1 MNKAAIFSAACVA
14 TALVFGVAQAAGP
27 TAAPAQQT
35 KKRGVSPI
43 LPGGDSKAPITVDA
57 EKLEYFDRDQKL
69 VYTGNVFVQQGDSN
83 MRATVMT
90 VFLTKDEGLA
100 AAQQAVQSDSS
111 GRIRRIEA
119 KGPVTVTQRDQVG
132 TGDNGVYDKT
142 DNKVYLFGNVVL
154 SQGTNVTKGERD
166 SKLVYDLD
174 TGYAQV
180 LGGRVNSIFTPGSPE
195 DDKSTS
201 AKGAER
207 KPAR

>member
-1 MNKAAIFSAACVA
+1 MRLTAAFTAVFVAAGFLCA
-14 TALVFGVAQAAGP
+14 GAQAAGP
-27 TAAPAQQT
+27 TPAPQA
-35 KKRGVSPI
+35 KKRSNGSV
-43 LPGGDSKAPITVDA
+43 LPGGDAKAPITVDA

-69 VYTGNVFVQQGDSN
+69 IYTGNVFVQQGDSN
-83 MRATVMT
+83 MRATIMT
-90 VFLTKDEGLA
+90 VFLSKDEGMA
-100 AAQQAVQSDSS
+100 AAQQAVQTDSS

-132 TGDNGVYDKT
+132 TGDNGVYDKI

-154 SQGTNVTKGERD
+154 SQGTNVTKGDRD

-180 LGGRVNSIFTPGSPE
+180 IGGRVNSIFTPGSSDE
-195 DDKSTS
+195 KTA
-201 AKGAER
+201 AKPAER

>member
-1 MNKAAIFSAACVA
+1 MNKAGIFSAACVA
-14 TALVFGVAQAAGP
+14 ASLVFGLAQAAGP
-27 TAAPAQQT
+27 AAAPAAST

-69 VYTGNVFVQQGDSN
+69 VYTGNVFVKQGDST

-119 KGPVTVTQRDQVG
+119 KGPVTVTQLDQVG
-132 TGDNGVYDKT
+132 TGDNGVYDKI
-142 DNKVYLFGNVVL
+142 DNKVYLLGNVVL

-180 LGGRVNSIFTPGSPE
+180 LGGRVNSIFTPGSS
-195 DDKSTS
+195 DDSKSTS
-201 AKGAER
+201 AKGADR

>member
-1 MNKAAIFSAACVA
+1 MNKAGIFSAACVA
-14 TALVFGVAQAAGP
+14 ASLVFGLAHAAGP
-27 TAAPAQQT
+27 TAAPAAPA

-69 VYTGNVFVQQGDSN
+69 VYTGNVFVKQGDST

-119 KGPVTVTQRDQVG
+119 KGPVTVTQLDQVG
-132 TGDNGVYDKT
+132 TGDNGVYDKI

-180 LGGRVNSIFTPGSPE
+180 FGGRVNSIFTPGSS
-195 DDKSTS
+195 DDSKSTS
-201 AKGAER
+201 AKGADR

>member
-1 MNKAAIFSAACVA
+1 MRLTAAFTAVFVA
-14 TALVFGVAQAAGP
+14 VGLLCAGAQAAG
-27 TAAPAQQT
+27 TASAPQV
-35 KKRGVSPI
+35 KKRNNGSV
-43 LPGGDSKAPITVDA
+43 LPGGDAKAPITVDA

-83 MRATVMT
+83 MRASIMT
-90 VFLTKDEGLA
+90 VFLTKDEGMA
-100 AAQQAVQSDSS
+100 AAQQAVQTDSS

-132 TGDNGVYDKT
+132 TGDNGVFDKI

-154 SQGTNVTKGERD
+154 SQGTNVTKGDGD

-180 LGGRVNSIFTPGSPE
+180 IGGRVNSIFTPGSTDE
-195 DDKSTS
+195 KTS
-201 AKGAER
+201 AKPSER
-207 KPAR
+207 SSAR

>member
-14 TALVFGVAQAAGP
+14 AGLVFGVAQAAGP
-27 TAAPAQQT
+27 AAAPAAQA
-35 KKRGVSPI
+35 KKRGLSPI

-69 VYTGNVFVQQGDSN
+69 VYTGNVFVKQGDST

-119 KGPVTVTQRDQVG
+119 KGPVTVTQLDQVG
-132 TGDNGVYDKT
+132 TGDNGVYDKI

-180 LGGRVNSIFTPGSPE
+180 VGGRVNSIFTPGSS
-195 DDKSTS
+195 DDGKPTS

>member
-1 MNKAAIFSAACVA
+1 MNKAAIYSAACLVA
-14 TALVFGVAQAAGP
+14 GLVFGVAQAAGP
-27 TAAPAQQT
+27 TPAPAQQA
-35 KKRGVSPI
+35 KKRGASPI

-69 VYTGNVFVQQGDSN
+69 VYTGNVFVKQGDST

-119 KGPVTVTQRDQVG
+119 QGPVTVTQLDQVG
-132 TGDNGVYDKT
+132 TGDNGVYDKIE
-142 DNKVYLFGNVVL
+142 NKVYLFGNVAL

-180 LGGRVNSIFTPGSPE
+180 VGGRVNSIFTPGGT
-195 DDKSTS
+195 DDNRSTS

>member
-1 MNKAAIFSAACVA
+1 
-14 TALVFGVAQAAGP
+14 
-27 TAAPAQQT
+27 
-35 KKRGVSPI
+35 
-43 LPGGDSKAPITVDA
+43 
-57 EKLEYFDRDQKL
+57 
-69 VYTGNVFVQQGDSN
+69 

-111 GRIRRIEA
+111 GRIRRIES
-119 KGPVTVTQRDQVG
+119 KGPVTVTQLDQVG
-132 TGDNGVYDKT
+132 TGDNGVYDKIE
-142 DNKVYLFGNVVL
+142 NKVYLFGNVVL
-154 SQGTNVTKGERD
+154 SQGTNVTKGDRD

-180 LGGRVNSIFTPGSPE
+180 LGGRVNSIFTPGSSE
-195 DDKSTS
+195 DNKSTS

>member
-14 TALVFGVAQAAGP
+14 VGLMFGVAQAAGP
-27 TAAPAQQT
+27 TAAPAPQA

-69 VYTGNVFVQQGDSN
+69 VYTGNVFVQQGDST

-111 GRIRRIEA
+111 GRIRRIES
-119 KGPVTVTQRDQVG
+119 KGPVTVTQLDQVG
-132 TGDNGVYDKT
+132 TGDNGVYDKIE
-142 DNKVYLFGNVVL
+142 NKVYLFGNVVL
-154 SQGTNVTKGERD
+154 SQGTNVTKGDRD

-180 LGGRVNSIFTPGSPE
+180 LGGRVNSIFTPGSS
-195 DDKSTS
+195 DDSKSTS

>member
-1 MNKAAIFSAACVA
+1 MNKAVIFSAACVA
-14 TALVFGVAQAAGP
+14 AGLVFSVAQAIGQTAKP
-27 TAAPAQQT
+27 TAQAS
-35 KKRGVSPI
+35 KRGVSPI

-57 EKLEYFDRDQKL
+57 ERLEYFDRDQKL
-69 VYTGNVFVQQGDSN
+69 VYTGNVFVKQGDST

-119 KGPVTVTQRDQVG
+119 QGPVTVTQFDQVG
-132 TGDNGVYDKT
+132 TGDNGVYDKSE
-142 DNKVYLFGNVVL
+142 NKVYLLGNVAL

-180 LGGRVNSIFTPGSPE
+180 VGGRVNSIFTPGGP
-195 DDKSTS
+195 DDNRSTS

>member
-1 MNKAAIFSAACVA
+1 MNKAAFFSAACLA
-14 TALVFGVAQAAGP
+14 TALIFGVAEAAGP
-27 TAAPAQQT
+27 TTTPAQQV
-35 KKRGVSPI
+35 KKRGSNSI

-57 EKLEYFDRDQKL
+57 EKLEYFDRDQTL
-69 VYTGNVFVQQGDSN
+69 VYTGNVFVKQGDST
-83 MRATVMT
+83 MRAAVMT

-119 KGPVTVTQRDQVG
+119 KGPVTVTQLDQVG
-132 TGDNGVYDKT
+132 TGDSGIYDKIE
-142 DNKVYLFGNVVL
+142 NKVYLLGNVVL

-180 LGGRVNSIFTPGSPE
+180 IGGRVNSIFTPNSSDEGKP
-195 DDKSTS
+195 ST
-201 AKGAER
+201 AKGNER
-207 KPAR
+207 NPAR

>member
-14 TALVFGVAQAAGP
+14 VGLMFGVAQAAGP
-27 TAAPAQQT
+27 TAAPAPQA

-69 VYTGNVFVQQGDSN
+69 VYTGNVFVQQGNST

-111 GRIRRIEA
+111 GRIRRIES
-119 KGPVTVTQRDQVG
+119 KGPVTVTQLDQVG
-132 TGDNGVYDKT
+132 TGDNGVYDKIE
-142 DNKVYLFGNVVL
+142 NKVYLFGNVVL
-154 SQGTNVTKGERD
+154 SQGTNVTKGDRD

-180 LGGRVNSIFTPGSPE
+180 LGGRVNSIFTPGSSE
-195 DDKSTS
+195 DNKSTS

>member
-14 TALVFGVAQAAGP
+14 VSLMFGVAQAAGP
-27 TAAPAQQT
+27 TATPTPQA

-69 VYTGNVFVQQGDSN
+69 VYTGNVFVQQGDST

-111 GRIRRIEA
+111 GRIRRIES
-119 KGPVTVTQRDQVG
+119 KGPVTVTQLDQVG
-132 TGDNGVYDKT
+132 TGDNGVYDKIE
-142 DNKVYLFGNVVL
+142 NKVYLFGNVVL
-154 SQGTNVTKGERD
+154 SRGTNVTKGDRD

-180 LGGRVNSIFTPGSPE
+180 LGGRVNSIFTPGSSE
-195 DDKSTS
+195 DNKSTS

>member
-14 TALVFGVAQAAGP
+14 VGLMFGVAQAAGP
-27 TAAPAQQT
+27 TAAPAPQA

-69 VYTGNVFVQQGDSN
+69 VYTGNVFVKQGDST
-83 MRATVMT
+83 MRASVMT
-90 VFLTKDEGLA
+90 VFLTRDEGLA

-119 KGPVTVTQRDQVG
+119 QGPVTVTQLDQVG
-132 TGDNGVYDKT
+132 TGDNGVYDKI
-142 DNKVYLFGNVVL
+142 DNKVYLLGNVVL

-180 LGGRVNSIFTPGSPE
+180 FGGRVNSIFTPGSS
-195 DDKSTS
+195 DDSKSTS
-201 AKGAER
+201 AKGADR

>member
-1 MNKAAIFSAACVA
+1 MKKAAIFSAACVA
-14 TALVFGVAQAAGP
+14 AALVFGVAQAAGP
-27 TAAPAQQT
+27 AASAPTAA

-69 VYTGNVFVQQGDSN
+69 VYSGNVFVKQGDST

-119 KGPVTVTQRDQVG
+119 TGPVTVTQLDQVG
-132 TGDNGVYDKT
+132 TGDHGVYDKG

-180 LGGRVNSIFTPGSPE
+180 IGGRVNSIFTPGSDE
-195 DDKSTS
+195 GKSPGKS
-201 AKGAER
+201 AER

>member
-14 TALVFGVAQAAGP
+14 VGLMFGVAQAAGP
-27 TAAPAQQT
+27 TAAPVPQA

-69 VYTGNVFVQQGDSN
+69 VYTGNVFVQQGDST

-111 GRIRRIEA
+111 GRIRRIES
-119 KGPVTVTQRDQVG
+119 KGPVTVTQLDQVG
-132 TGDNGVYDKT
+132 TGDNGVYDKIE
-142 DNKVYLFGNVVL
+142 NKVYLFGNVVL
-154 SQGTNVTKGERD
+154 SQGTNVTKGDRD
-166 SKLVYDLD
+166 SQLVYDLD

-180 LGGRVNSIFTPGSPE
+180 LGGRVNSIFTPGSSE
-195 DDKSTS
+195 DNKSTS

>member
-14 TALVFGVAQAAGP
+14 VGLMFGVAQAAGP
-27 TAAPAQQT
+27 TAAAAPQA

-69 VYTGNVFVQQGDSN
+69 VYTGNVFVQQGDST

-111 GRIRRIEA
+111 GRIRRIES
-119 KGPVTVTQRDQVG
+119 KGPVTVTQLDQVG
-132 TGDNGVYDKT
+132 TGDNGVYDKIE
-142 DNKVYLFGNVVL
+142 NKVYLFGNVVL
-154 SQGTNVTKGERD
+154 SQGTNVTKGDRD

-180 LGGRVNSIFTPGSPE
+180 LGGRVNSIFTPGSS
-195 DDKSTS
+195 DDNKSTS

>member
-1 MNKAAIFSAACVA
+1 MSKAAVFSATCLAMS
-14 TALVFGVAQAAGP
+14 LIFGVAQAAGP
-27 TAAPAQQT
+27 TSPPAST
-35 KKRGVSPI
+35 AKKRSANPV

-69 VYTGNVFVQQGDSN
+69 IYTGNVFVKQGDST
-83 MRATVMT
+83 MRATMMT

-119 KGPVTVTQRDQVG
+119 KGPVTVTQLDQVG
-132 TGDNGVYDKT
+132 TGDNGVYDKVE
-142 DNKVYLFGNVVL
+142 NKVYLIGNVVL

-174 TGYAQV
+174 TGFAQV
-180 LGGRVNSIFTPGSPE
+180 IGGRVSSIFTPGSE
-195 DDKSTS
+195 DGKS
-201 AKGAER
+201 AGKPAER
-207 KPAR
+207 KPVR

>member
-1 MNKAAIFSAACVA
+1 MRLTAAFTAVFVA
-14 TALVFGVAQAAGP
+14 VGLLCAGAQAAG
-27 TAAPAQQT
+27 TASAPQV
-35 KKRGVSPI
+35 KKSNNGTI
-43 LPGGDSKAPITVDA
+43 LPGGDAKAPITVDA

-83 MRATVMT
+83 MRASIMT
-90 VFLTKDEGLA
+90 VFLTKDEGMA
-100 AAQQAVQSDSS
+100 AAQQAVKTDSS

-132 TGDNGVYDKT
+132 TGDNGVFDKI

-154 SQGTNVTKGERD
+154 SQGTNVTKGNSD

-180 LGGRVNSIFTPGSPE
+180 IGGRVNSIFTPGSNDE
-195 DDKSTS
+195 KTS
-201 AKGAER
+201 AKPSGR
-207 KPAR
+207 SSAR